1 MKQIK
6 QTYINEIVVQKS
18 RFIGILTPLKTK
30 DEVKE
35 KIAELKKEYPKAT
48 HYCYG
53 YIIDGLQ
60 KSNDDGEPGSSAG
73 KPILESLIRNELNY
87 VLLVVIRY
95 FGGIKLGLGGLTR
108 TYLEASKEVIKKA
121 KVYLETITSIYE
133 IEVEYDCNEIL
144 KKYFNQENIKVLD
157 VDYADSIKYLI
168 STNNFDENK
177 LNDFMQGRIKI
188 KFIKTEQALLDEE
201 EDYGRKK

>member
-18 RFIGILTPLKTK
+18 RFIGILTPIKTK

-53 YIIDGLQ
+53 YIIDGFQ
-60 KSNDDGEPGSSAG
+60 KNNDDGEPGSSAG
-73 KPILESLIRNELNY
+73 KPILESLIKNELNC

-121 KVYLETITSIYE
+121 RFYQEAISSIYE
-133 IEVEYDCNEIL
+133 IEIEYEFNEIL
-144 KKYFNQENIKVLD
+144 KKYFNQENIQVLEIE
-157 VDYADSIKYLI
+157 YGELIKYLI
-168 STNNFDENK
+168 AANHFDK
-177 LNDFMQGRIKI
+177 DQLNDFMQGKIKI
-188 KFIKTEQALLDEE
+188 KFIKTEQTLIEI
-201 EDYGRKK
+201 